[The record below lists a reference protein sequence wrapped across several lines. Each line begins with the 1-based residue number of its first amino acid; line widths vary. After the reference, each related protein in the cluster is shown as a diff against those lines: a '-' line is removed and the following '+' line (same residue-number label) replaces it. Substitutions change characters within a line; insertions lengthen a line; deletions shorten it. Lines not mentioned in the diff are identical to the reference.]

1 MNFYRLARLKPII
14 VFIIIINLVFLVG
27 CNDERNEDDKVG
39 AGPTIENMNQV
50 GNSKDKE
57 DIIEDAIMMSEEIMR
72 KIDKID
78 GIDSSMV
85 YINHEAVL
93 TAVRLSNNKYLSEEI
108 RSQLEETIYKVYP
121 NAKTIAISDDEYV
134 YESIARLLR
143 SFKANDPVDELKK
156 DLQEIIKGF

>member
-1 MNFYRLARLKPII
+1 MSFYRLVRLKPII

-50 GNSKDKE
+50 GNNKDKD

-93 TAVRLSNNKYLSEEI
+93 TAVRLSNNEYLSDEI
-108 RSQLEETIYKVYP
+108 RNQLEETIYKVYP

-134 YESIARLLR
+134 YESISRLLR
-143 SFKANDPVDELKK
+143 SFKENDPVGELKK
-156 DLQEIIKGF
+156 DLEEIINSF